1 MIRNR
6 RSLETIPSDVDPPDQ
21 ILKLKMNTNICTILI
36 ETKLQ
41 QQQDQLNQEIEK
53 EKTTKENKYPDLQNN
68 CPPL

>member
-1 MIRNR
+1 
-6 RSLETIPSDVDPPDQ
+6 
-21 ILKLKMNTNICTILI
+21 MNTNICTILI

-53 EKTTKENKYPDLQNN
+53 EKTTKENKYPNLQNN